1 MSVMVSDRFDAA
13 YLGCSKKLTNLV
25 QHLVALVKHKD
36 AHTAQTKELV
46 AYEGVETTRSADN
59 DVGVSL
65 LVLQDLGI
73 LLDGSAA
80 VEDTSLDVGHVLG
93 EPVVLVAD
101 LEGQLTG
108 VAHDQDGALA
118 SDGLNLLEGG
128 EDEDSRLSETRLG
141 LADDVTAEK
150 GLGDTCLLNC
160 KIGPMLE
167 YDLARYERRETE
179 R

>member
-1 MSVMVSDRFDAA
+1 M
-13 YLGCSKKLTNLV
+13 
-25 QHLVALVKHKD
+25 LVAD
-36 AHTAQTKELV
+36 
-46 AYEGVETTRSADN
+46 EGVETTGSSDD
-59 DVGVSL
+59 DVRVSI

-73 LLDGSAA
+73 LLDGSTT
-80 VEDTSLDVGHVLG
+80 VEDAGLDVGHVLG
-93 EPVVLVAD
+93 EAVVLVAN

-108 VAHDQDGALA
+108 VAHDQNGALA
-118 SDGLNLLEGG
+118 SDGLDLLEGG
-128 EDEDSRLSETRLG
+128 EDEDSRLSKTRLG
-141 LADDVTAEK
+141 LANDVTTEK